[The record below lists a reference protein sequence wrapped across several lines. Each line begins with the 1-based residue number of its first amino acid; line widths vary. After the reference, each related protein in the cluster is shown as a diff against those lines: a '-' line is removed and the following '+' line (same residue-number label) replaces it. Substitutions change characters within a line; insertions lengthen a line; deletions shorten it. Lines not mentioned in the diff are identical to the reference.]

1 MLLMRMD
8 AFSMGSG
15 CHALENLRNLTLKCM
30 LFQFSNRLQYVDIF
44 ASGHEVIKLHFFVET
59 DWEART
65 PNLSM
70 TTIMHHR
77 IY

>member
-1 MLLMRMD
+1 
-8 AFSMGSG
+8 
-15 CHALENLRNLTLKCM
+15 M